1 LIRFVKY
8 GDIDKPKWDECIEKA
23 FNGNIYGYSW
33 YLDAV
38 CQQWHA
44 LVDDD
49 YEAVFPL
56 PSGRKYFIKY
66 IFQPYFTQQLGIF
79 SRNHLTADVVKEFI
93 DCIPTGYKFVDL
105 NLNTLNKAD
114 NLNCKVTFLQ
124 NHELDLIFP
133 YATLAENYSENTKR
147 NLKRAKLSNI
157 TVSQSSSPED
167 VVRLFRRTRGED
179 LTHLGD
185 EEYKRLL
192 QIIYSCIHMRI
203 AEVSGAYSP
212 RNELC
217 AGAIFVKSHQKAVF
231 LFSAVSEE
239 GRTNGAMTMVIDQ
252 FIMQHSNSQLTLD
265 FEGSN
270 DPNLARFYKSFG
282 AKVLTYPRITL
293 TKLPWLGNMLL
304 KINRKL
310 RKRSDA

>member
-1 LIRFVKY
+1 MIRFVKY
-8 GDIDKPKWDECIEKA
+8 RDIDKSKWDECIEKA

-44 LVDDD
+44 LIDDD
-49 YEAVFPL
+49 YKAVFPL
-56 PSGRKYFIKY
+56 PSGHKYFIKY
-66 IFQPYFTQQLGIF
+66 IFQPYFTQQLGVF

-93 DCIPTGYKFVDL
+93 DCIPTGYKYVDI

-114 NLNCKVTFLQ
+114 NLNCKVTLLK

-133 YATLAENYSENTKR
+133 YTALAENYSENTKR
-147 NLKRAKLSNI
+147 NLRRAKQSKI
-157 TVSQSSSPED
+157 SVSLSSSPED
-167 VVRLFRRTRGED
+167 VVRLFRRTRGEG

-185 EEYKRLL
+185 KEYKKLL
-192 QIIYSCIHMRI
+192 QIIYSCIHKGI
-203 AEVSGAYSP
+203 AEVSGAYNP
-212 RNELC
+212 KNELC

-239 GRTNGAMTMVIDQ
+239 GRNNGAMSMIIDQ
-252 FIMQHSNSQLTLD
+252 FIKHHESSQLTLD

-293 TKLPWLGNMLL
+293 TRLTWLCNIML
-304 KINRKL
+304 KINRKV
-310 RKRSDA
+310 RKRSDV